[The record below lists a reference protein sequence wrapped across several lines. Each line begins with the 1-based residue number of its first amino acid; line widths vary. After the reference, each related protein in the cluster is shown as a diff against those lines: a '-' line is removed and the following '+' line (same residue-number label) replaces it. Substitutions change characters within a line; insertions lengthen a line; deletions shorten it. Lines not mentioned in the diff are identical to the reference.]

1 MIRTRQTIT
10 SEGIITVTTIG
21 IYSKLISP
29 SISLYLHRSQS
40 YERFILENR
49 LNTIDEDINDLPIVD
64 WKYLLQILRL
74 NKDESKIKILSKED

>member
-1 MIRTRQTIT
+1 M
-10 SEGIITVTTIG
+10 
-21 IYSKLISP
+21 
-29 SISLYLHRSQS
+29 YLHRSQS